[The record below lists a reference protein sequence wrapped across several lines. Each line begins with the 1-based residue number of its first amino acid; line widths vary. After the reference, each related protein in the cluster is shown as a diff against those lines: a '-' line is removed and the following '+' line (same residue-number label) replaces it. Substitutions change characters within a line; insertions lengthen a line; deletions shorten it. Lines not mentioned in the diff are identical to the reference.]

1 MITTPPP
8 ANVNAAPP
16 SALDCLWPE
25 LRRLRQEYLGKDEFE
40 DTPISSLVQKYPGG
54 GTASAGGSAPTT
66 EGGRP

>member
-8 ANVNAAPP
+8 ANVNGAPP

-25 LRRLRQEYLGKDEFE
+25 LRRLRREYLGNDEACE
-40 DTPISSLVQKYPGG
+40 PSLSSLVEKYPGG
-54 GTASAGGSAPTT
+54 GTARAGGSAPVS